1 LPWVSPGRGARV
13 VVEIDSLMVGSLAS
27 SALTSVDLPAPDG
40 AAQRRTGCPRMRWL
54 SSWLIFQ
61 KRQRATFASPK
72 DVFYQ
77 EQRREFNLQ

>member
-13 VVEIDSLMVGSLAS
+13 VVEIDSLIVGSCAS

-40 AAQRRTGCPRMRWL
+40 ATTMNRLPANDLDELMC
-54 SSWLIFQ
+54 IFR
-61 KRQRATFASPK
+61 KRGGRPKASPK

-77 EQRREFNLQ
+77 EQRQDSNLQ